1 MELSHHQEAQPLM
14 QKGADPIRV
23 SEVPGRPAGT
33 VTFLFSDIE
42 GSTRLWESSPERM
55 RECLARHDTIVRSA
69 VEECGGYVFAT
80 GGDSFAIAFDRVGS
94 ALVAATTV
102 QDRLAAEP
110 WPEGAVIRVRM
121 GLHTGEAAEREGDY
135 FGPAVNRTARLMAT
149 AHGGQVVCSSATA
162 SLADGSIPLRNLG
175 EHRLRDLSMPEQ
187 IFQVAG
193 GAFPHLRTVDAVP
206 TNLPT
211 MRTKLVGRSGEV
223 ASLVDIV
230 GRERLVTLTG
240 VGGVG
245 KTRLALGVAASVAP
259 TLQDGCWLVDLAPLA
274 EGTDVPVA
282 VAAAIGAPAT
292 ESSALIDYLL
302 DRHLL
307 LLLDNCEHVIGDV
320 ADLVEAIL
328 GSAERVHVVAT
339 SREPLGIDGEVV
351 RRVSSLVVPDGDA
364 TVVEALT
371 AASVRLFVERATAV
385 ASSFV
390 LDESNVGAVT
400 EICRRLDGIPLAIE
414 LAAARIRSM
423 PPQDLSR
430 RLDERFRLLGGGSRR
445 AQERHRTLLATVS
458 WSYDLLE
465 PAEQA
470 VFRRLAVF
478 PASFT
483 LEAAEEVA
491 DQDDEPVD
499 VTDSLLGL
507 VDRSLVQFDPNEG
520 RYRLLET
527 LRQFA
532 ADRLGESGETEVRRE
547 RHAEYF
553 VGLVDRHADELLGP
567 GYLNARTI
575 LTAELENIRAT
586 ATWLIDRGRWEA
598 LASLC
603 RSTLYFAIQSSP
615 VDGVAWRQLV
625 IDHRAVLDDEVVIDA
640 MSELAYLQANSL
652 GDHEVALATA
662 DRALALAEESGRMPT
677 LWALVARTYALNLA
691 ARYEETVVDAN
702 RSLEVADA
710 TGDETIAVIALGILC
725 SALAALGWREES
737 TAVAQEA
744 LRRGEAS
751 GHPLVMGA
759 AVITYAATY
768 VTQTATPDFEAAWEI
783 VERYPQTRDAGG
795 TNAMWFDLIWGWTL
809 LGLGEPNAVEWLAD
823 VLRAADRLNAQP
835 VSDIALRLLALA
847 FDRCGHAKE
856 GKILAQ
862 YADAHLQRLRIPAPG
877 QSWVQ
882 EQLDLAGISEPPPV
896 PVDRNRG
903 DIMALVNTTT
913 FAIAHGR
920 PVLGGEPSLATEAT
934 GSS

>member
-1 MELSHHQEAQPLM
+1 MTTTKSRGLERSAGRFLRKVLNPDSVSKVAQ
-14 QKGADPIRV
+14 
-23 SEVPGRPAGT
+23 RPAGT

-42 GSTRLWESSPERM
+42 GSTRLWESSPESM
-55 RECLARHDTIVRSA
+55 QDCLARHDTIVRSA
-69 VEECGGYVFAT
+69 IEASGGYVFAT
-80 GGDSFAIAFDRVGS
+80 GGDGFAVAFDRVGS
-94 ALVAATTV
+94 ALVTATTI
-102 QDRLAAEP
+102 QDLLTAEP
-110 WPEGAVIRVRM
+110 WPEDTVISVRM
-121 GLHTGEAAEREGDY
+121 GVHTGEATEREGDY
-135 FGPAVNRTARLMAT
+135 FGPAVNRAARLMAT
-149 AHGGQVVCSSATA
+149 AHGGQIVCSSATA
-162 SLADGSIPLRNLG
+162 NLADGSIPLRSLG
-175 EHRLRDLSMPEQ
+175 AHRLRDLAVPEQ
-187 IFQVAG
+187 IFQVG
-193 GAFPHLRTVDAVP
+193 GGTFPHLRTVDAVP

-223 ASLVDIV
+223 TTLAQLV

-245 KTRLALGVAASVAP
+245 KTRLALEVAASVAP

-274 EGTDVPVA
+274 EGTDVPIA

-292 ESSALIDYLL
+292 ESSALVDYLL

-307 LLLDNCEHVIGDV
+307 ILLDNCEHVIGDV
-320 ADLVEAIL
+320 ADLVEAVL
-328 GSAERVHVVAT
+328 GSAEGVHVVAT
-339 SREPLGIDGEVV
+339 SREPLGLDGEVV
-351 RRVSSLVVPDGDA
+351 RRVSSLAVPDADA
-364 TVVEALT
+364 RLADALT
-371 AASVRLFVERATAV
+371 AAAVQLFVERASAV
-385 ASSFV
+385 TSSFV
-390 LDESNVGAVT
+390 LDESNVGAVM

-414 LAAARIRSM
+414 LAAARIGSM
-423 PPQDLSR
+423 PPKDLSR

-458 WSYDLLE
+458 WSYDLLA

-491 DQDDEPVD
+491 GQDDNRVD
-499 VTDSLLGL
+499 VTDALLGL
-507 VDRSLVQFDPNEG
+507 VDRSLVQFDPDEG

-532 ADRLGESGETEVRRE
+532 ADRLGESGETEHCRE
-547 RHAEYF
+547 RHADYF
-553 VGLVDRHADELLGP
+553 VGLVERHADDLLGP
-567 GYLNARTI
+567 EYLSARAT
-575 LTAELENIRAT
+575 LTAELENVRAT
-586 ATWLIDRGRWEA
+586 AAWLIDQEHWEA
-598 LASLC
+598 LAFLC
-603 RSTLYFAIQSSP
+603 RCTLYFAIQSSP

-625 IDHRAVLDDEVVIDA
+625 IDHRSVLDDEVVIDA

-652 GDHEVALATA
+652 GDYEVALALA
-662 DRALALAEESGRMPT
+662 DRTLALAEESGRTPT

-691 ARYEETVVDAN
+691 ARYEETVVDAK

-710 TGDETIAVIALGILC
+710 TGDEAIAVIALGILC
-725 SALAALGWREES
+725 SALAALGQREES

-751 GHPLVMGA
+751 GHPLHMGA

-809 LGLGEPNAVEWLAD
+809 LGLGDPHAVEWLAD

-835 VSDIALRLLALA
+835 VSDLALRLLALA
-847 FDRCGHAKE
+847 FDRCGHSKE
-856 GKILAQ
+856 GRILAQ
-862 YADAHLQRLRIPAPG
+862 YADANLQRLRLPAPG

-882 EQLDLAGISEPPPV
+882 EQLDLAGLSDPPLGGA
-896 PVDRNRG
+896 DRNRG

-913 FAIAHGR
+913 FAVVHTR
-920 PVLGGEPSLATEAT
+920 PVLGGEPSSAR
-934 GSS
+934 

>member
-1 MELSHHQEAQPLM
+1 MHMSASPDSV
-14 QKGADPIRV
+14 A
-23 SEVPGRPAGT
+23 EVPQRPAGT

-42 GSTRLWESSPERM
+42 GSTRLWESSPDRM
-55 RECLARHDTIVRSA
+55 QECLARHDTIVRTA

-80 GGDSFAIAFDRVGS
+80 GGDGFAVVFDRVGS
-94 ALVAATTV
+94 ALAAATTA
-102 QDRLAAEP
+102 QERLAAEP
-110 WPEGAVIRVRM
+110 WPDGGVIRVRM

-149 AHGGQVVCSSATA
+149 AHGGQVVCSSSTA
-162 SLADGSIPLRNLG
+162 SLAEGSTSLRSLG
-175 EHRLRDLSMPEQ
+175 EHRLRDLAVPEQ
-187 IFQVAG
+187 IFQVG
-193 GAFPHLRTVDAVP
+193 GGTFPHLRTVDAVP

-223 ASLVDIV
+223 ATLAEIV
-230 GRERLVTLTG
+230 GPERLVTLTG

-245 KTRLALGVAASVAP
+245 KTRLALEVAARVAP

-274 EGTDVPVA
+274 EGTDVPMA
-282 VAAAIGAPAT
+282 VAAAIGAPTT
-292 ESSALIDYLL
+292 ESSALVEYLL

-328 GSAERVHVVAT
+328 ESAEGVQVIAT
-339 SREPLGIDGEVV
+339 SREPLGLDGEVV
-351 RRVSSLVVPDGDA
+351 RRVSSLVVPDADA
-364 TVVEALT
+364 SPQDALT
-371 AASVRLFVERATAV
+371 SPSVRLFVQRATAV
-385 ASSFV
+385 ASTFV
-390 LDESNVGAVT
+390 LDESNVGAVID
-400 EICRRLDGIPLAIE
+400 ICRRLDGIPLAIE

-465 PAEQA
+465 PAERA

-478 PASFT
+478 PASFS

-491 DQDDEPVD
+491 GQDDEPVN

-553 VGLVDRHADELLGP
+553 LGLVDRHADDLLGAD
-567 GYLNARTI
+567 YLNARTT
-575 LTAELENIRAT
+575 LTAEVENVRAM
-586 ATWLIDRGRWEA
+586 ATWLIDEGRWA
-598 LASLC
+598 TLASLC

-615 VDGVAWRQLV
+615 VDGVTWRQLV
-625 IDHRAVLDDEVVIDA
+625 IDHREVLEDEVVIETL
-640 MSELAYLQANSL
+640 SELAYILANSL
-652 GDHEVALATA
+652 GDHEVALAIA
-662 DRALALAEESGRMPT
+662 DQALALGVGSGRMPS

-691 ARYEETVVDAN
+691 ARYEETVADAK

-710 TGDETIAVIALGILC
+710 AGDEALAVIALGILC
-725 SALAALGWREES
+725 SALAALGQREES
-737 TAVAQEA
+737 TVVAQEA

-751 GHPLVMGA
+751 GHPLHMGA
-759 AVITYAATY
+759 AVITYAASY
-768 VTQTATPDFEAAWEI
+768 LTQTATPDFEAAWEI
-783 VERYPQTRDAGG
+783 VERYPLTRAVGG
-795 TNAMWFDLIWGWTL
+795 TNAMWFDLMWGWSL
-809 LGLGEPNAVEWLAD
+809 LGLGEPQAVECLVD

-856 GKILAQ
+856 GMILSQ
-862 YADAHLQRLRIPAPG
+862 YADAHLQRFRLPAPG

-882 EQLDLAGISEPPPV
+882 AQLDLAGIGGTRSV
-896 PVDRNRG
+896 VADSNRAE
-903 DIMALVNTTT
+903 IMALVNTTT
-913 FAIAHGR
+913 FSIVHSR
-920 PVLGGEPSLATEAT
+920 PVPGGEPSPTVEPTE
-934 GSS
+934 SS

>member
-1 MELSHHQEAQPLM
+1 VRKVLIPDSVSGMAQ
-14 QKGADPIRV
+14 
-23 SEVPGRPAGT
+23 RPAGT

-55 RECLARHDTIVRSA
+55 QDCLARHDTIVRSA

-80 GGDSFAIAFDRVGS
+80 GGDGFAVAFDRVGS
-94 ALVAATTV
+94 ALAAATTA
-102 QDRLAAEP
+102 QERLAAEP
-110 WPEGAVIRVRM
+110 WPEDAVISVRM
-121 GLHTGEAAEREGDY
+121 GLHTGEATEREADY

-162 SLADGSIPLRNLG
+162 NLADGSIPLRGLG
-175 EHRLRDLSMPEQ
+175 EHRLRDLAVPEQ
-187 IFQVAG
+187 IFQVG
-193 GAFPHLRTVDAVP
+193 GGTFPHLRTVDAVP

-223 ASLVDIV
+223 TTLAEIV

-245 KTRLALGVAASVAP
+245 KTRLALEVAASVAP

-274 EGTDVPVA
+274 EGTDVPMA

-292 ESSALIDYLL
+292 ESSGLVDYLH

-307 LLLDNCEHVIGDV
+307 ILLDNCEHVIGDV
-320 ADLVEAIL
+320 ADLVEAVL
-328 GSAERVHVVAT
+328 ASAKRVHVVAT
-339 SREPLGIDGEVV
+339 SREPLGLDGEVV
-351 RRVSSLVVPDGDA
+351 RRVSSLVVPDADA
-364 TVVEALT
+364 SLTDALST
-371 AASVRLFVERATAV
+371 AAVRLFVERASAV
-385 ASSFV
+385 ASNFV
-390 LDESNVGAVT
+390 LDESNVGAVM

-414 LAAARIRSM
+414 LAAARIGSM
-423 PPQDLSR
+423 PPEDLSR

-458 WSYDLLE
+458 WSYDLLA

-491 DQDDEPVD
+491 GQDHDEVD

-532 ADRLGESGETEVRRE
+532 ADRLGESGETEHRRE
-547 RHAEYF
+547 RHAEFF
-553 VGLVDRHADELLGP
+553 VGLVNRNADDLLGL
-567 GYLNARTI
+567 GYHSARSTLN
-575 LTAELENIRAT
+575 AELENVRAT
-586 ATWLIDRGRWEA
+586 ATWLIDQERWEV
-598 LASLC
+598 LAFLC
-603 RSTLYFAIQSSP
+603 RCTLYFAIQSTP

-625 IDHRAVLDDEVVIDA
+625 IDHQAALEVEIVIEA

-652 GDHEVALATA
+652 GDHEVALAIA
-662 DRALALAEESGRMPT
+662 DQALALAEETGREPP
-677 LWALVARTYALNLA
+677 LWALVARSYALNLA

-702 RSLEVADA
+702 RSLQVATA
-710 TGDETIAVIALGILC
+710 TGDEAVAVIALGILC
-725 SALAALGWREES
+725 SSLAALGQREES

-751 GHPLVMGA
+751 GHPLHMGA

-768 VTQTATPDFEAAWEI
+768 VTQTATPDFDAAWEI
-783 VERYPQTRDAGG
+783 VERYPETRDAGG
-795 TNAMWFDLIWGWTL
+795 TNAMWFDLLWGWTL
-809 LGLGEPNAVEWLAD
+809 LGLGDPHAVEWLAD

-835 VSDIALRLLALA
+835 VSDLALRLLALA
-847 FDRCGHAKE
+847 FDQCGHAKE
-856 GKILAQ
+856 GKLLAQ
-862 YADAHLQRLRIPAPG
+862 YADAHLQRLRLPAPG

-882 EQLDLAGISEPPPV
+882 EQLDLAGISDSSPSV
-896 PVDRNRG
+896 PDRTRG

-913 FAIAHGR
+913 FSIVHAR
-920 PVLGGEPSLATEAT
+920 PPLGGEPSPAR
-934 GSS
+934 